1 MARLF
6 WPYRGRGPMQKRGW
20 PDPNGQVYAGPL
32 TLRLGRVVTAR
43 FARLHSAAQT
53 KCQRCVEHVCQRC
66 VETAHGPALPTA
78 EVHCVGWAGLRDRGE
93 DFFATEPLVA
103 RLPDRP
109 SSTSRT

>member
-66 VETAHGPALPTA
+66 VETAHGPALPFLLGLFSSPLA
-78 EVHCVGWAGLRDRGE
+78 KDFVEEHGAGIAD
-93 DFFATEPLVA
+93 V
-103 RLPDRP
+103 
-109 SSTSRT
+109 

>member
-66 VETAHGPALPTA
+66 VETAHGPALPRSYFNITSA
-78 EVHCVGWAGLRDRGE
+78 RKKRVPLPGGEKATRNLPPPRFSGTTFCV
-93 DFFATEPLVA
+93 
-103 RLPDRP
+103 
-109 SSTSRT
+109 